1 MIGGEKRSVPLA
13 GAENILKYSNRFI
26 SFIKRP
32 KEPAEPA
39 AIIGVA
45 VYTVIVMF
53 LISMINAGNMSW
65 GVYSGDRLIAAV
77 NNPVEAREII
87 GQLTEE
93 SSDAYVVAALDK
105 LYLKKTGYTGTL
117 LTGGELKATLGESIT
132 SRVKGTEVVVDG
144 KALIAM
150 RSRAEAEQ
158 LIKELKDA
166 YAIPG
171 GKTAFVEDVKLN
183 DTMVEKI
190 KTVSVDRALD
200 MVKNGAWKTDT
211 YQVKDGD
218 TLWGIASGLGV
229 PVDKLIAAN
238 PGFNPDRLGLGDVLR
253 LERTEPLINVETILT
268 KAVTEQYSAPV
279 EEKKDSALYQGERR
293 VLAQG
298 QSGKREVTYQ
308 FTGRN
313 GIEIDRKVIHE
324 EILEEAK
331 PKVVAT
337 GTRVLLAS
345 RGGSGRL
352 GWPLSGPISSH
363 FGPRGGGMHTGL
375 DIEGYT
381 GASVVAAESGTV
393 TMARWYAGY
402 GKCVDISHGEGIV
415 TRYSHL
421 SAILVD
427 VGQRVDRGELVGK
440 VGTTGYTTGPH
451 LHFEVII
458 NGTARNPL
466 SYL

>member
-1 MIGGEKRSVPLA
+1 MIGREKQSVPVA
-13 GAENILKYSNRFI
+13 GAENILKYSDQFI

-32 KEPAEPA
+32 KEPA

-45 VYTVIVMF
+45 VYTIVVMF
-53 LISMINAGNMSW
+53 LVSMINAGNMSW
-65 GVYSGDRLIAAV
+65 GVYSGDRLIATV
-77 NNPVEAREII
+77 NNPAEAREVI

-93 SSDAYVVAALDK
+93 SSDAYVVAALER
-105 LYLKKTGYTGTL
+105 LYLKKTGHTGNMM
-117 LTGGELKATLGESIT
+117 TGGELKAALGESIT

-158 LIKELKDA
+158 LLKELKDA

-190 KTVSVDRALD
+190 KIVSVDRALD
-200 MVKNGAWKTDT
+200 MVKNGTRKKAT

-218 TLWGIASGLGV
+218 TLWGIASRLGV

-238 PGFNPDRLGLGDVLR
+238 PGFNPDRLGLGDVLS
-253 LERTEPLINVETILT
+253 LERAEPLINVETILA
-268 KAVTEQYSAPV
+268 KSVTEQYSAPV
-279 EEKKDSALYQGERR
+279 EEKKDSSLYLGERR
-293 VLAQG
+293 VVAQG
-298 QSGKREVTYQ
+298 QTGKREVIYQ
-308 FTGRN
+308 ITERN
-313 GIEIDRKVIHE
+313 GIETDRKIIRE
-324 EILEEAK
+324 DILEEAR

-345 RGGSGRL
+345 RGGGGRL
-352 GWPLSGPISSH
+352 GWPLSGPISSP

-381 GASVVAAESGTV
+381 GAPVVAAESGTV
-393 TMARWYAGY
+393 TMAQWYAGY
-402 GKCVDISHGEGIV
+402 GKCVDISHGEGVV

-421 SAILVD
+421 SAILVE
-427 VGQRVDRGELVGK
+427 VGQKVDRGELVGK
-440 VGTTGYTTGPH
+440 VGTTGYATGPH

-466 SYL
+466 NYL